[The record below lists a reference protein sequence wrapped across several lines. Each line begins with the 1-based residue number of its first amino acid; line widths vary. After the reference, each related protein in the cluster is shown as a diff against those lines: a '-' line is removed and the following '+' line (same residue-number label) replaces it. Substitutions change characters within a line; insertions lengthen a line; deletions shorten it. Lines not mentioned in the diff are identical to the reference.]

1 MNNRQY
7 PVGKF
12 DYRKRITAADRK
24 SLIRHIAEAPPKLRE
39 AAAKL
44 TAGQLDTPYRD
55 GGWSARQ
62 VVHHLPDSHLNAYI
76 RTKLALTEDEP
87 TIKPYDEGRWADM
100 ADSRDTPIEV
110 SLTLFESLHTRWLT
124 ILRSMSED
132 DFGRK
137 LIHPDHGVRDLDWL
151 LQMYAWHSRH
161 HVAHVKLVAP

>member
-24 SLIRHIAEAPPKLRE
+24 SLIRHIAEAPQKLRE
-39 AAAKL
+39 SAAKL

-124 ILRSMSED
+124 ILRSMSEE